1 MKRFPFLLI
10 ALLVVSSYGEE
21 TGPKPRRKNSFYFD
35 ATVGMALRHLEAVQ
49 TVHEYRACH
58 FEPDGR
64 YVCGEKS
71 SGGKYG
77 SYEKD
82 IGYTGFGPLFSM
94 RLGCLIKGV
103 VAPFANIEFERTGGK
118 VHGREK
124 DEAKPRSAFLG
135 SGPGVAIYPFSHS
148 EGAAKNLY
156 MVATANMLFGGAGD
170 IGFLAVNVMFEA
182 GYLFPV
188 SERLNFG
195 FAAGADLIS
204 PRALFDSDIKDESG
218 FVLWVGVKLVRK

>member
-1 MKRFPFLLI
+1 MKRLVFLLI

-21 TGPKPRRKNSFYFD
+21 SASGQRRKSSFYFD
-35 ATVGMALRHLEAVQ
+35 ASVGMALRHLEAVQ
-49 TVHEYRACH
+49 AVHDYSESSPACH

-124 DEAKPRSAFLG
+124 DEDDAKPRSAFLG
-135 SGPGVAIYPFSHS
+135 GGPGGAMYPFSHA
-148 EGAAKNLY
+148 EG
-156 MVATANMLFGGAGD
+156 
-170 IGFLAVNVMFEA
+170 IGFLGVNVLFEA

-204 PRALFDSDIKDESG
+204 PGEIDDDINDDSG
-218 FVLWVGVKLVRK
+218 YAVWVGVKFVRK